1 MGKSIADRIV
11 EYEMGDMAEKEMLE
25 LFQELVDTGMAW
37 RLQGTY
43 GRTAEYLIEQEYI
56 YDKKEGK

>member
-1 MGKSIADRIV
+1 MGKSVADRIV

>member
-43 GRTAEYLIEQEYI
+43 ARTAEYLIEQEYI
-56 YDKKEGK
+56 YDKREDK